1 MSQVRHPAELTPKR
15 DPQKRLALRPYARAV
30 AQVLRVS
37 FRASPGAVIMKVLG
51 SLISAVLPLV
61 TTYFASLT
69 TTALAAAYAGDAAA
83 GRLAVIYVIVT
94 AALGL
99 FWGAF
104 NSVDRY
110 IQQLMSFKV
119 GAIVGDQMYE
129 RFLALEFWRYDD
141 KETVD
146 LYDRAKRFSDSYARV
161 LDRIAAI
168 FTQLVS
174 VILAVGAL
182 LLVSW
187 WIAVIVLVAIV
198 PSVYLQFKLSREQI
212 AHWNTQVDSRRQR
225 RMIETNLLRPQH
237 IAEMRLYGIVGFLMD
252 LRSRLRDADERRRLD
267 YQRRYIPRQLAADA
281 LQYGAEVV
289 SLIWVVGQIIARAAP
304 VGQFLYVQQ
313 IVSRAL
319 STANNL
325 VSSLSSIDE
334 DLANLKD
341 YELFMAMPVHAEH
354 APPLL
359 GAPEKVE
366 LKDIRFTYTGSDIEV
381 IRGVSLTIRQGQHI
395 AIVGE
400 NGAGK
405 STLIRILAGLYRP
418 DSGKVLLDGVD
429 LAAVDVTSWH
439 RHLAVLSQEFLKYE
453 FATAADNIYFG
464 DVQNPRNDDRVRKA
478 AADAEA
484 LEFINKL
491 PNGLDNHVSNWMEDP
506 RGRKGSGLSGGQWQR
521 LAMARNF
528 YRDASFMVMDE
539 PTSAIDA
546 LAEHRIFT
554 RLFADRSSTI
564 IAISHRLATIEKAD
578 IVYMLEDGQI
588 VEQGTHKELVA
599 LRGRYFRMFES
610 QLTVEEPTGTWPPP
624 RLSGPSPRWAA
635 AERC

>member
-1 MSQVRHPAELTPKR
+1 
-15 DPQKRLALRPYARAV
+15 
-30 AQVLRVS
+30 
-37 FRASPGAVIMKVLG
+37 
-51 SLISAVLPLV
+51 
-61 TTYFASLT
+61 
-69 TTALAAAYAGDAAA
+69 
-83 GRLAVIYVIVT
+83 
-94 AALGL
+94 
-99 FWGAF
+99 
-104 NSVDRY
+104 
-110 IQQLMSFKV
+110 
-119 GAIVGDQMYE
+119 
-129 RFLALEFWRYDD
+129 
-141 KETVD
+141 
-146 LYDRAKRFSDSYARV
+146 
-161 LDRIAAI
+161 
-168 FTQLVS
+168 
-174 VILAVGAL
+174 
-182 LLVSW
+182 
-187 WIAVIVLVAIV
+187 
-198 PSVYLQFKLSREQI
+198 
-212 AHWNTQVDSRRQR
+212 
-225 RMIETNLLRPQH
+225 
-237 IAEMRLYGIVGFLMD
+237 LYGIVGYLMD
-252 LRSRLRDADERRRLD
+252 FRSRLRDADERRRLD
-267 YQRRYIPRQLAADA
+267 FQKRYIPKQLAADA

-289 SLIWVVGQIIARAAP
+289 SLIWVVGQIIARAQP

-313 IVSRAL
+313 IVSRAI

-341 YELFMAMPVHAEH
+341 YELFMALPVHSRH

-359 GAPEKVE
+359 QAPKTVE

-381 IRGVSLTIRQGQHI
+381 IRGVSMTIREGQHI

-405 STLIRILAGLYRP
+405 STLIRILAGLYAP
-418 DSGKVLLDGVD
+418 DSGQVILDGVD

-453 FATAADNIYFG
+453 FATAAENIYFG
-464 DVQNPRNDDRVRKA
+464 DVDSPRDDGRIRRSA
-478 AADAEA
+478 EDAEA

-491 PNGLDNHVSNWMEDP
+491 PNGLENHVSNWMEDP

-528 YRDASFMVMDE
+528 YRNASFMVMDE

-578 IVYMLEDGQI
+578 IVYMLEDGRI

-610 QLTVEEPTGTWPPP
+610 QLTVEESEGV
-624 RLSGPSPRWAA
+624 
-635 AERC
+635 

>member
-1 MSQVRHPAELTPKR
+1 MSELRPARAPLRK
-15 DPQKRLALRPYARAV
+15 LALRPYARAV
-30 AQVLRVS
+30 GKVLRVS
-37 FRASPGAVIMKVLG
+37 FEASPAAVIMKVAG
-51 SLISAVLPLV
+51 SLISAALPLV
-61 TTYFASLT
+61 TTYFAALT
-69 TTALAAAYAGDAAA
+69 TTALAAGYAGDHDA
-83 GRLAVIYVIVT
+83 GPRAIVYVIVT
-94 AALGL
+94 AVLGL
-99 FWGAF
+99 FWGGF
-104 NSVDRY
+104 SSVDRY

-119 GAIVGDQMYE
+119 GAIVGDLMYD

-174 VILAVGAL
+174 VLLAIGAL
-182 LLVSW
+182 VLVNW

-267 YQRRYIPRQLAADA
+267 FQKRYIPKQLAADA
-281 LQYGAEVV
+281 LQYAAEIV
-289 SLIWVVGQIIARAAP
+289 SLVWIVGQIIARAQS

-341 YELFMAMPVHAEH
+341 YELFMVLPVHSNNS
-354 APPLL
+354 PPLAA
-359 GAPEKVE
+359 APKKVE
-366 LKDIRFTYTGSDIEV
+366 LRDLRFSYTGSDIEV
-381 IRGVSLTIRQGQHI
+381 IKGISMTIHEGQHI

-405 STLIRILAGLYRP
+405 STLIRILAGLYSP
-418 DSGKVLLDGVD
+418 DSGQVLLDDVD
-429 LAAVDVTSWH
+429 LATIDVRSWH

-464 DVQNPRNDDRVRKA
+464 DVDEPRDDRRVRQA
-478 AADAEA
+478 AGDAEA
-484 LEFINKL
+484 FEFINKL

-528 YRDASFMVMDE
+528 YRRASVMIMDE

-546 LAEHRIFT
+546 LAEHRIFS
-554 RLFADRSSTI
+554 RLFADRRSTV

-578 IVYMLEDGQI
+578 TIYMLEDGRI
-588 VEQGTHKELVA
+588 VEQGTHRELVA
-599 LRGRYFRMFES
+599 LHGRYFRMFES
-610 QLTVEEPTGTWPPP
+610 QLGEPFPAGT
-624 RLSGPSPRWAA
+624 
-635 AERC
+635 

>member
-1 MSQVRHPAELTPKR
+1 MSGL
-15 DPQKRLALRPYARAV
+15 PQPEVTARRKLRLGPYARAV
-30 AQVLRVS
+30 GQVLVVS
-37 FRASPGAVIMKVLG
+37 AKASPGAVAMKVAG

-69 TTALAAAYAGDAAA
+69 TTALAAAYAGDPDA
-83 GRLAVIYVIVT
+83 GRSAITYVVVT
-94 AALGL
+94 AVLGL
-99 FWGAF
+99 LWGSF
-104 NSVDRY
+104 TSVDRY
-110 IQQLMSFKV
+110 IQQVLSFRV
-119 GAIVGDQMYE
+119 GAIVGDRMYE

-174 VILAVGAL
+174 VVLAVGAL

-225 RMIETNLLRPQH
+225 RMIEQNLLRPQH
-237 IAEMRLYGIVGFLMD
+237 IAEMRLYGIVAYLMD

-267 YQRRYIPRQLAADA
+267 FQKRYIPKQLAADA

-289 SLIWVVGQIIARAAP
+289 SLIWVVGQIITRAQP

-341 YELFMAMPVHAEH
+341 YELFMALPVHSEH

-359 GAPEKVE
+359 DSPKTVE

-381 IRGVSLTIRQGQHI
+381 IRGISMTIREGQHI

-418 DSGKVLLDGVD
+418 DSGQVMLDGVD

-453 FATAADNIYFG
+453 FATAAENIYFG
-464 DVQNPRNDDRVRKA
+464 DVDPPRDDDRISRA
-478 AADAEA
+478 AGDAEA
-484 LEFINKL
+484 LDFITRL

-506 RGRKGSGLSGGQWQR
+506 R
-521 LAMARNF
+521 
-528 YRDASFMVMDE
+528 
-539 PTSAIDA
+539 
-546 LAEHRIFT
+546 
-554 RLFADRSSTI
+554 
-564 IAISHRLATIEKAD
+564 
-578 IVYMLEDGQI
+578 
-588 VEQGTHKELVA
+588 
-599 LRGRYFRMFES
+599 
-610 QLTVEEPTGTWPPP
+610 
-624 RLSGPSPRWAA
+624 
-635 AERC
+635 

>member
-1 MSQVRHPAELTPKR
+1 MSQPRHPAELTPKR
-15 DPQKRLALRPYARAV
+15 DPQKRLALRPYAKAV

-37 FRASPGAVIMKVLG
+37 FRASPGAVVMKVLG

-61 TTYFASLT
+61 TTFFASLT
-69 TTALAAAYAGDAAA
+69 TTALAAAYAGDSAA
-83 GRLAVIYVIVT
+83 GRFAIVYVVVT

-104 NSVDRY
+104 NSIDRY

-174 VILAVGAL
+174 VILAIGAL

-341 YELFMAMPVHAEH
+341 YELFMAMPVHSEH

-359 GAPEKVE
+359 EAPREIE

-381 IRGVSLTIRQGQHI
+381 IRGISLTIRRGQHI

-418 DSGKVLLDGVD
+418 DSGQVLLDGVD

-453 FATAADNIYFG
+453 FATAAENIYFG
-464 DVQNPRNDDRVRKA
+464 DVDSARDDERIRRA
-478 AADAEA
+478 ASDAEA

-578 IVYMLEDGQI
+578 VVYMLEDGQV

-610 QLTVEEPTGTWPPP
+610 QLTVDEAEEV
-624 RLSGPSPRWAA
+624 
-635 AERC
+635 

>member
-1 MSQVRHPAELTPKR
+1 MSELRPARAPLRK
-15 DPQKRLALRPYARAV
+15 LALRPYARAV
-30 AQVLRVS
+30 GKVLKVS
-37 FRASPGAVIMKVLG
+37 FQASPAAVIMKVAG

-61 TTYFASLT
+61 TTYFAALT
-69 TTALAAAYAGDAAA
+69 TTALAAGYAGDHDA
-83 GRLAVIYVIVT
+83 GPRAILYVIIT

-99 FWGAF
+99 FWGGF
-104 NSVDRY
+104 SSVDRY

-119 GAIVGDQMYE
+119 GAIVGDLMYD

-174 VILAVGAL
+174 VLLAIGAL
-182 LLVSW
+182 VLVNW

-267 YQRRYIPRQLAADA
+267 FQKRYIPMQLAADA
-281 LQYGAEVV
+281 LQYAAEIV
-289 SLIWVVGQIIARAAP
+289 SLVWVVGQVIARAQP

-341 YELFMAMPVHAEH
+341 YELFMVLPVRLDNSQPLAA
-354 APPLL
+354 APR
-359 GAPEKVE
+359 KVE
-366 LKDIRFTYTGSDIEV
+366 LRDIRFSYTGSDIEV
-381 IRGVSLTIRQGQHI
+381 IKGVSLTIREGQHI

-405 STLIRILAGLYRP
+405 STLIRILAGLYSP
-418 DSGKVLLDGVD
+418 DSGQVLLDDVD
-429 LAAVDVTSWH
+429 LATLDVRSWH

-464 DVQNPRNDDRVRKA
+464 DVDEPRDDHRVHQA
-478 AADAEA
+478 AGDAEA

-528 YRDASFMVMDE
+528 YRRASVMIMDE

-554 RLFADRSSTI
+554 KLFADRSSTV

-578 IVYMLEDGQI
+578 TVYMLEDGQI
-588 VEQGTHKELVA
+588 VEQGTHKELVS

-610 QLTVEEPTGTWPPP
+610 QLGESFPAGT
-624 RLSGPSPRWAA
+624 
-635 AERC
+635 

>member
-1 MSQVRHPAELTPKR
+1 M
-15 DPQKRLALRPYARAV
+15 
-30 AQVLRVS
+30 
-37 FRASPGAVIMKVLG
+37 
-51 SLISAVLPLV
+51 
-61 TTYFASLT
+61 
-69 TTALAAAYAGDAAA
+69 
-83 GRLAVIYVIVT
+83 
-94 AALGL
+94 
-99 FWGAF
+99 
-104 NSVDRY
+104 DRY

-119 GAIVGDQMYE
+119 GAIVGDLMYE

-174 VILAVGAL
+174 VILAIGAL

-237 IAEMRLYGIVGFLMD
+237 IAEMRLYGIVGYLMG

-267 YQRRYIPRQLAADA
+267 FQKRYIPKQLAADA

-289 SLIWVVGQIIARAAP
+289 SLIWVVGQIIARAQP

-319 STANNL
+319 STANSL

-341 YELFMAMPVHAEH
+341 YELFMALPVHSGH

-359 GAPEKVE
+359 QAPTTVE
-366 LKDIRFTYTGSDIEV
+366 LRDIRFTYTGSELEV
-381 IRGVSLTIRQGQHI
+381 IKGISLTIREGQHI

-418 DSGKVLLDGVD
+418 DSGQVLLDGVD
-429 LAAVDVTSWH
+429 LAAVDVKSWH

-453 FATAADNIYFG
+453 FATAAENILFG
-464 DVQNPRNDDRVRKA
+464 DVESAPRRRTDPPRRGRRRGPGIHQQAAQRPGQPRQQLDGGPARAEGQRALRRAVA
-478 AADAEA
+478 AARDGTE
-484 LEFINKL
+484 LL
-491 PNGLDNHVSNWMEDP
+491 PERLLHGH
-506 RGRKGSGLSGGQWQR
+506 GRADLGHRRPGGTPD
-521 LAMARNF
+521 LH
-528 YRDASFMVMDE
+528 
-539 PTSAIDA
+539 P
-546 LAEHRIFT
+546 
-554 RLFADRSSTI
+554 
-564 IAISHRLATIEKAD
+564 
-578 IVYMLEDGQI
+578 
-588 VEQGTHKELVA
+588 A
-599 LRGRYFRMFES
+599 LRRPQQHHHRH
-610 QLTVEEPTGTWPPP
+610 QPPP
-624 RLSGPSPRWAA
+624 RHHREGGHRLHARGRPDRGTGHPQGTGGPAGPLLPDVRIPAHRGRDRRYLRGTNNGHVLPGGRTCPFLVRG
-635 AERC
+635 RCYEVVTEVSSTKK

>member
-1 MSQVRHPAELTPKR
+1 MPESRHPAELNPKR
-15 DPQKRLALRPYARAV
+15 DAQRRLTLRPYAKAV

-37 FRASPGAVIMKVLG
+37 FRASPAAVVMKVLG

-61 TTYFASLT
+61 TTYFAALT
-69 TTALAAAYAGDAAA
+69 TTALAAAYAGDSAA
-83 GRLAVIYVIVT
+83 GQQAIVYVIIT

-99 FWGAF
+99 LWGAF

-168 FTQLVS
+168 FTQLIS
-174 VILAVGAL
+174 VLLAIGAL

-237 IAEMRLYGIVGFLMD
+237 IAEMRLYGIVRHLMD

-267 YQRRYIPRQLAADA
+267 FQRRYIPKQLAADA

-289 SLIWVVGQIIARAAP
+289 SLIWVVGQIIARAQP

-325 VSSLSSIDE
+325 VTSLSSIDE

-341 YELFMAMPVHAEH
+341 YELFMDLPAHTDRSPQLLA
-354 APPLL
+354 APRV
-359 GAPEKVE
+359 VE
-366 LKDIRFTYTGSDIEV
+366 LRDLRFTYTGSETEV
-381 IRGVSLTIRQGQHI
+381 IRGISMTIREGQHV

-405 STLIRILAGLYRP
+405 STLIRILAGLYAP
-418 DSGKVLLDGVD
+418 DSGQVLLDGVD
-429 LAAVDVTSWH
+429 LASVDVTSWH

-453 FATAADNIYFG
+453 FATAADNIRFG
-464 DVQNPRNDDRVRKA
+464 DVESPRDDQRIRRA

-491 PNGLDNHVSNWMEDP
+491 PNGLENHVSNWMEDP

-554 RLFADRSSTI
+554 RLFADHSSTI

-578 IVYMLEDGQI
+578 IVYMLEDGLI
-588 VEQGTHKELVA
+588 AEQGTHKELVA

-610 QLTVEEPTGTWPPP
+610 QLSPEEPQPGRT
-624 RLSGPSPRWAA
+624 
-635 AERC
+635 

>member
-1 MSQVRHPAELTPKR
+1 MPESRHPAELNPKR
-15 DPQKRLALRPYARAV
+15 DAQRRLTLRPYAKAV

-37 FRASPGAVIMKVLG
+37 FRASPAAVVMKVLG

-61 TTYFASLT
+61 TTYFAALT
-69 TTALAAAYAGDAAA
+69 TTALAAAYAGDSAA
-83 GRLAVIYVIVT
+83 GQQAIVYVIIT

-99 FWGAF
+99 LWGAF

-168 FTQLVS
+168 FTQLIS
-174 VILAVGAL
+174 VLLAIGAL

-237 IAEMRLYGIVGFLMD
+237 IAEMRLYGIVRHLMD

-267 YQRRYIPRQLAADA
+267 FQRRYIPKQLAADA

-289 SLIWVVGQIIARAAP
+289 SLIWVVGQIIARAQP

-325 VSSLSSIDE
+325 VTSLSSIDE

-341 YELFMAMPVHAEH
+341 YELFMDLPAHTDRSPQLLA
-354 APPLL
+354 APRV
-359 GAPEKVE
+359 VE
-366 LKDIRFTYTGSDIEV
+366 LRDLRFTYTGSETEV
-381 IRGVSLTIRQGQHI
+381 IRGISMTIREGQHV

-405 STLIRILAGLYRP
+405 STLIRILAGLYAP
-418 DSGKVLLDGVD
+418 DSGQVLLDGVD
-429 LAAVDVTSWH
+429 LASVDVTSWH

-453 FATAADNIYFG
+453 FATAADNIRFG
-464 DVQNPRNDDRVRKA
+464 DVESPRDDQRIRRA

-491 PNGLDNHVSNWMEDP
+491 PNGLENHVSNWMEDP

-588 VEQGTHKELVA
+588 AEQGTHKELVA

-610 QLTVEEPTGTWPPP
+610 QLSPEEPQPGRT
-624 RLSGPSPRWAA
+624 
-635 AERC
+635 

>member
-1 MSQVRHPAELTPKR
+1 MSQPRHPAELAPKR
-15 DPQKRLALRPYARAV
+15 DPQKRLALRPYAKAV

-37 FRASPGAVIMKVLG
+37 FRASPGAVVMKVLG

-83 GRLAVIYVIVT
+83 GRLAIVYVVVT

-104 NSVDRY
+104 NSIDRY

-168 FTQLVS
+168 FTQLIS
-174 VILAVGAL
+174 VILAIGAL

-237 IAEMRLYGIVGFLMD
+237 IAEMRLYGIVSFLMD

-341 YELFMAMPVHAEH
+341 YELFMAMPVHSEH

-359 GAPEKVE
+359 EAPREIE

-381 IRGVSLTIRQGQHI
+381 IRGISLTIRRGQHI

-418 DSGKVLLDGVD
+418 DSGQVLLDGVD

-453 FATAADNIYFG
+453 FATAAENIYFG
-464 DVQNPRNDDRVRKA
+464 DVDSARDDERIRRA
-478 AADAEA
+478 ASDAEA
-484 LEFINKL
+484 LEFINRL

-578 IVYMLEDGQI
+578 VVYMLEDGEV
-588 VEQGTHKELVA
+588 VEEGTHKELVA

-610 QLTVEEPTGTWPPP
+610 QLTVDEPEEV
-624 RLSGPSPRWAA
+624 
-635 AERC
+635 

>member
-1 MSQVRHPAELTPKR
+1 MSERPAQPRHPESVRLNPGKTPPRK
-15 DPQKRLALRPYARAV
+15 LALRPYARAV
-30 AQVLRVS
+30 GQVLKVS
-37 FRASPGAVIMKVLG
+37 FKASPVAVIMKVLG
-51 SLISAVLPLV
+51 SLISATLPLV
-61 TTYFASLT
+61 TTYFAALT
-69 TTALAAAYAGDAAA
+69 TTALAAGYAGDPDA
-83 GRLAVIYVIVT
+83 GPQAILYVIIT

-104 NSVDRY
+104 SSVDRY

-119 GAIVGDQMYE
+119 GAIVGDMMYQ

-174 VILAVGAL
+174 VILAIGAL
-182 LLVSW
+182 VLVSW
-187 WIAVIVLVAIV
+187 WIAVIVLIAIV

-225 RMIETNLLRPQH
+225 RMIEQNLLRPQH
-237 IAEMRLYGIVGFLMD
+237 IAEMRLYGIVGYLMD

-267 YQRRYIPRQLAADA
+267 FQKRYIPKQLAADS

-289 SLIWVVGQIIARAAP
+289 SLIWVVGQIIARAQP

-341 YELFMAMPVHAEH
+341 YELFMALPVPSGSEQ
-354 APPLL
+354 PL
-359 GAPEKVE
+359 ASSPAVVE
-366 LKDIRFTYTGSDIEV
+366 LRDIRFSYTGSDIEV
-381 IRGVSLTIRQGQHI
+381 IKGISMTIRAGQHI

-418 DSGKVLLDGVD
+418 DSGQVLLDGVD
-429 LAAVDVTSWH
+429 LAGIDVTSWH

-453 FATAADNIYFG
+453 FATAAENIYLG
-464 DVQNPRNDDRVRKA
+464 DVDQPRDDDRIRRA
-478 AADAEA
+478 ASDAEA
-484 LEFINKL
+484 MEFISKL
-491 PNGLDNHVSNWMEDP
+491 PNGLENHVSNWMEDP

-578 IVYMLEDGQI
+578 IVYMLEDGRI
-588 VEQGTHKELVA
+588 AEQGTHKELVA

-610 QLTVEEPTGTWPPP
+610 QLSVDESSQNTP
-624 RLSGPSPRWAA
+624 
-635 AERC
+635 

>member
-1 MSQVRHPAELTPKR
+1 MSQPRHPAELTPKR

-69 TTALAAAYAGDAAA
+69 TTALAAAYAGDGAA

-610 QLTVEEPTGTWPPP
+610 QLTVEEPTGT
-624 RLSGPSPRWAA
+624 
-635 AERC
+635 

>member
-1 MSQVRHPAELTPKR
+1 MAPSRHPGEVSPAKDSGR
-15 DPQKRLALRPYARAV
+15 RLALGPYAKAV

-51 SLISAVLPLV
+51 SVISAVLPLV
-61 TTYFASLT
+61 TTYFAALT
-69 TTALAAAYAGDAAA
+69 TTALAAAYAGDSAA
-83 GRLAVIYVIVT
+83 GQQAIVYVVIT

-99 FWGAF
+99 LWGGF
-104 NSVDRY
+104 NSIDRY
-110 IQQLMSFKV
+110 IQQLMSFRV

-168 FTQLVS
+168 FTQLIS
-174 VILAVGAL
+174 VVLAIGAL

-187 WIAVIVLVAIV
+187 WIAAIVLVAIV
-198 PSVYLQFKLSREQI
+198 PSVYLQFRLSREQM

-237 IAEMRLYGIVGFLMD
+237 IAEMRLYGIVGYLMD
-252 LRSRLRDADERRRLD
+252 FRSRLRDADERRRLD
-267 YQRRYIPRQLAADA
+267 FQRRYIPKQLAADA

-289 SLIWVVGQIIARAAP
+289 SLIWVVGQIITRALP
-304 VGQFLYVQQ
+304 VGQFLFVQQ

-319 STANNL
+319 STANSL

-341 YELFMAMPVHAEH
+341 YELFMALPAHSEH
-354 APPLL
+354 APALL
-359 GAPEKVE
+359 GSPSVVE
-366 LKDIRFTYTGSDIEV
+366 LRNIRFSYTGSDTEV
-381 IRGVSLTIRQGQHI
+381 IRGINLTIREGQHI

-405 STLIRILAGLYRP
+405 STLIRILAGLYSP
-418 DSGKVLLDGVD
+418 DSGQVMLDDVD

-439 RHLAVLSQEFLKYE
+439 RHMAVLSQEFLKYE
-453 FATAADNIYFG
+453 FATAAENIYFG
-464 DVQNPRNDDRVRKA
+464 DVDAPRNDDRIRRA

-484 LEFINKL
+484 LDFITKL
-491 PNGLDNHVSNWMEDP
+491 PNGLENHVSNWMEDP

-578 IVYMLEDGQI
+578 VVYMLEDGQI
-588 VEQGTHKELVA
+588 VEQGSHRELVA

-610 QLTVEEPTGTWPPP
+610 QLGIDEP
-624 RLSGPSPRWAA
+624 R
-635 AERC
+635 

>member
-1 MSQVRHPAELTPKR
+1 MSQPRHPAELTPKR

-69 TTALAAAYAGDAAA
+69 TTALAAAYAGDGAA

-168 FTQLVS
+168 FTQFVS

-554 RLFADRSSTI
+554 RLFADRSSTL

-610 QLTVEEPTGTWPPP
+610 QLTVEEPTGT
-624 RLSGPSPRWAA
+624 
-635 AERC
+635 

>member
-1 MSQVRHPAELTPKR
+1 MSQPRHPAELAPKR
-15 DPQKRLALRPYARAV
+15 DPQKRLALRPYAKAV

-37 FRASPGAVIMKVLG
+37 FRASPGAVVMKVLG

-69 TTALAAAYAGDAAA
+69 TTALAAAYAGDGAA
-83 GRLAVIYVIVT
+83 GRLAIVYVVVT

-104 NSVDRY
+104 NSIDRY

-168 FTQLVS
+168 FTQLIS
-174 VILAVGAL
+174 VILAIGAL

-225 RMIETNLLRPQH
+225 RMIETNLPRPQH
-237 IAEMRLYGIVGFLMD
+237 IAEMRLYGIVSFLMD

-341 YELFMAMPVHAEH
+341 YELFMAMPVHSEH

-359 GAPEKVE
+359 EAPREIE

-381 IRGVSLTIRQGQHI
+381 IRGISLTIRRGQHI

-418 DSGKVLLDGVD
+418 DSGQVLLDGVD

-453 FATAADNIYFG
+453 FATAAENIYFG
-464 DVQNPRNDDRVRKA
+464 DVDSARDDERIRRA
-478 AADAEA
+478 ASDAEA
-484 LEFINKL
+484 LEFINRL

-578 IVYMLEDGQI
+578 VVYMLEDGEV

-610 QLTVEEPTGTWPPP
+610 QLTVDEPEEV
-624 RLSGPSPRWAA
+624 
-635 AERC
+635 

>member
-1 MSQVRHPAELTPKR
+1 MSQPRHPAELTPKR
-15 DPQKRLALRPYARAV
+15 DAQRKLALRPYARAV
-30 AQVLRVS
+30 GQVLKVS
-37 FRASPGAVIMKVLG
+37 FKASPGAVVMKVAG
-51 SLISAVLPLV
+51 SLISALLPLV
-61 TTYFASLT
+61 TTYFAALT
-69 TTALAAAYAGDAAA
+69 TTALAAGYAGDPQA
-83 GRLAVIYVIVT
+83 GPQAILYVIIT

-104 NSVDRY
+104 SSVDRY

-119 GAIVGDQMYE
+119 GAIVGDLMYE
-129 RFLALEFWRYDD
+129 KFLALEFWRYDD

-174 VILAVGAL
+174 VVLAVGAL
-182 LLVSW
+182 MLVSW
-187 WIAVIVLVAIV
+187 WIAVIVLIAVV

-237 IAEMRLYGIVGFLMD
+237 IAEMRLYGIVGFLMG

-267 YQRRYIPRQLAADA
+267 FQKRYIPKQLAADA

-289 SLIWVVGQIIARAAP
+289 SLIWVVGQIIARAQP

-341 YELFMAMPVHAEH
+341 YELFMALPVHSPKN
-354 APPLL
+354 PPLVK
-359 GAPEKVE
+359 PPHTIE
-366 LKDIRFTYTGSDIEV
+366 LRNIRFSYTGSDIEV
-381 IRGVSLTIRQGQHI
+381 IKGVSLTIRAGQHI

-418 DSGKVLLDGVD
+418 DSGQVLLDGVD
-429 LAAVDVTSWH
+429 LAGLDVTSWH

-464 DVQNPRNDDRVRKA
+464 DASTPRDDHRVQRA
-478 AADAEA
+478 AGDAEA
-484 LEFINKL
+484 LDFINKL

-506 RGRKGSGLSGGQWQR
+506 RGRKGSGLSGGEWQR

-528 YRDASFMVMDE
+528 YRNAQFMVMDE

-554 RLFADRSSTI
+554 RLFADRSRTI

-578 IVYMLEDGQI
+578 VVYMLEEGRI

-599 LRGRYFRMFES
+599 LRGRYYRMFES
-610 QLTVEEPTGTWPPP
+610 QLTVDEEV
-624 RLSGPSPRWAA
+624 
-635 AERC
+635 

>member
-1 MSQVRHPAELTPKR
+1 MSEKPAQPRHPESVRLNNTPPRK
-15 DPQKRLALRPYARAV
+15 LALRPYARAV
-30 AQVLRVS
+30 GQVLKVS
-37 FRASPGAVIMKVLG
+37 FKASPVAVVMKVLG
-51 SLISAVLPLV
+51 SLISATLPLV
-61 TTYFASLT
+61 TTYFAALT
-69 TTALAAAYAGDAAA
+69 TTALAAGYAGDPNA
-83 GRLAVIYVIVT
+83 GPQAILYVIIT

-104 NSVDRY
+104 SSVDRY

-119 GAIVGDQMYE
+119 GAIVGDMMYQ

-174 VILAVGAL
+174 VILAIGAL
-182 LLVSW
+182 VLVSW

-225 RMIETNLLRPQH
+225 RMIEQNLLRPQH
-237 IAEMRLYGIVGFLMD
+237 IAEMRLYGIVGYLMD
-252 LRSRLRDADERRRLD
+252 LRSRLRDADEKRRLD
-267 YQRRYIPRQLAADA
+267 FQKRYIPKQLAADS

-289 SLIWVVGQIIARAAP
+289 SLIWVVGQIIARAQP

-341 YELFMAMPVHAEH
+341 YELFMALPVPSGNEK
-354 APPLL
+354 PLTIS
-359 GAPEKVE
+359 PSTVE
-366 LKDIRFTYTGSDIEV
+366 LRDIRFSYTGSDIEV
-381 IRGVSLTIRQGQHI
+381 IKGISMTITAGQHI

-418 DSGKVLLDGVD
+418 DSGHVLLDGVD
-429 LAAVDVTSWH
+429 LAGIDVTSWH

-453 FATAADNIYFG
+453 FATAAENIYLG
-464 DVQNPRNDDRVRKA
+464 DVDQPRDDDRIRRA
-478 AADAEA
+478 ASDAEA
-484 LEFINKL
+484 MEFINKL
-491 PNGLDNHVSNWMEDP
+491 PNGLENHVSNWMEDP

-578 IVYMLEDGQI
+578 IVYMLEDGRI
-588 VEQGTHKELVA
+588 AEQGTHKELVA

-610 QLTVEEPTGTWPPP
+610 QLSVDETRQNTP
-624 RLSGPSPRWAA
+624 
-635 AERC
+635 

>member
-1 MSQVRHPAELTPKR
+1 MSGL
-15 DPQKRLALRPYARAV
+15 PQPEVAARRKLRLGPYARAV
-30 AQVLRVS
+30 GQVLVVS
-37 FRASPGAVIMKVLG
+37 AKASPGAVAMKVAG

-61 TTYFASLT
+61 TTYFAALT
-69 TTALAAAYAGDAAA
+69 TTALAAAYAGDPGA
-83 GRLAVIYVIVT
+83 GRSAVVYVVVT
-94 AALGL
+94 AVLGL
-99 FWGAF
+99 LWGAF
-104 NSVDRY
+104 TSIDRY
-110 IQQLMSFKV
+110 IQQVLSFRV
-119 GAIVGDQMYE
+119 GAIVGDRMYE

-146 LYDRAKRFSDSYARV
+146 LYDRARRFSDSYARV

-174 VILAVGAL
+174 VVLAIGAL

-187 WIAVIVLVAIV
+187 WIALIVLIAII
-198 PSVYLQFKLSREQI
+198 PSVYLQFRLSREQM

-225 RMIETNLLRPQH
+225 RMIETNLMKPQH
-237 IAEMRLYGIVGFLMD
+237 IAEMRLYGIVRYLMD
-252 LRSRLRDADERRRLD
+252 LRSTLRDADEKRRLD
-267 YQRRYIPRQLAADA
+267 FQKRYIPKQLLADA
-281 LQYGAEVV
+281 LQYGAELLALVW
-289 SLIWVVGQIIARAAP
+289 IVGQIIARAQP

-341 YELFMAMPVHAEH
+341 YEQFMDF
-354 APPLL
+354 PLST
-359 GAPEKVE
+359 GAPGRLEGAPSAVE
-366 LKDIRFTYTGSDIEV
+366 LRDIHFTYAGGEV
-381 IRGVSLTIRQGQHI
+381 EVLKGISMSFDRGTHV

-405 STLIRILAGLYRP
+405 STLIRVLAGLYRP
-418 DSGKVLLDGVD
+418 SRGEVLLDGRD
-429 LAAVDVTSWH
+429 LRGIGIDDWH
-439 RHLAVLSQEFLKYE
+439 QHLAVMSQDFLRYE
-453 FATAADNIYFG
+453 FATAANNIYFG
-464 DVQNPRNDDRVRKA
+464 DVHHPRDDERVLRA
-478 AADAEA
+478 ARDAEA
-484 LEFINKL
+484 AEFIEKM
-491 PNGLDNHVSNWMEDP
+491 PSGFDSYVSNWMEDP

-528 YRDASFMVMDE
+528 YRDAPFIVMDE

-554 RLFADRSSTI
+554 RLFADRSRTI

-578 IVYMLEDGQI
+578 VVYMLEDGRV
-588 VEQGTHKELVA
+588 VESGTHRELVA
-599 LRGRYFRMFES
+599 LRGRYYRMFES
-610 QLTVEEPTGTWPPP
+610 QLPED
-624 RLSGPSPRWAA
+624 
-635 AERC
+635 

>member
-1 MSQVRHPAELTPKR
+1 MPESRHPAELNPKR
-15 DPQKRLALRPYARAV
+15 DAQRRLTLRPYAKAV

-37 FRASPGAVIMKVLG
+37 FRASPAAVVMKVLG

-61 TTYFASLT
+61 TTYFAALT
-69 TTALAAAYAGDAAA
+69 TTALAAAYAGDSAA
-83 GRLAVIYVIVT
+83 GQQAIVYVIIT

-99 FWGAF
+99 LWGAF

-168 FTQLVS
+168 FTQLIS
-174 VILAVGAL
+174 VLLAIGAL

-237 IAEMRLYGIVGFLMD
+237 IAEMRLYGIVRHLMD

-267 YQRRYIPRQLAADA
+267 FQRRYIPKQLAADA

-289 SLIWVVGQIIARAAP
+289 SLIWVVGQIIVRAQP

-325 VSSLSSIDE
+325 VTSLSSIDE

-341 YELFMAMPVHAEH
+341 YELFMDLPAHTDRSPQLLA
-354 APPLL
+354 APRV
-359 GAPEKVE
+359 VE
-366 LKDIRFTYTGSDIEV
+366 LRDLRFTYTGSETEV
-381 IRGVSLTIRQGQHI
+381 IRGISMTIREGQHV

-405 STLIRILAGLYRP
+405 STLIRILAGLYAP
-418 DSGKVLLDGVD
+418 DSGQVLLDGVD
-429 LAAVDVTSWH
+429 LASVDVTSWH

-453 FATAADNIYFG
+453 FATAADNIRFG
-464 DVQNPRNDDRVRKA
+464 DVESPRDDQRIRRA

-491 PNGLDNHVSNWMEDP
+491 PNGLENHVSNWMEDP

-588 VEQGTHKELVA
+588 AEQGTHKELVA

-610 QLTVEEPTGTWPPP
+610 QLSPEEPQPGGT
-624 RLSGPSPRWAA
+624 
-635 AERC
+635 

>member
-1 MSQVRHPAELTPKR
+1 MSDKPAQPRHPESVRLNSVPPGKTPPRK
-15 DPQKRLALRPYARAV
+15 LALRPYARAV
-30 AQVLRVS
+30 GQVLKVS
-37 FRASPGAVIMKVLG
+37 FKASPGAVIMKVAG
-51 SLISAVLPLV
+51 SLISATLPLV
-61 TTYFASLT
+61 TTYFAALT
-69 TTALAAAYAGDAAA
+69 TTALAAGYAGDPDA
-83 GRLAVIYVIVT
+83 GPRAILYVIIT

-119 GAIVGDQMYE
+119 GAIVGDMMYQ

-168 FTQLVS
+168 FTQFVS
-174 VILAVGAL
+174 VVLAIGAL

-225 RMIETNLLRPQH
+225 RMIEQNLLRPQH
-237 IAEMRLYGIVGFLMD
+237 IAEMRLYGIVGYLMD
-252 LRSRLRDADERRRLD
+252 LRSRLRDVDERRRLD
-267 YQRRYIPRQLAADA
+267 FQKRYIPKQLAADS

-289 SLIWVVGQIIARAAP
+289 SLVWVVGQIIARAQP

-341 YELFMAMPVHAEH
+341 YELFMALPVPSGKEE
-354 APPLL
+354 PL
-359 GAPEKVE
+359 PTSPTTVE
-366 LKDIRFTYTGSDIEV
+366 LRDIRFSYTGSEIEV
-381 IRGVSLTIRQGQHI
+381 IKGISMTIKAGQHI

-418 DSGKVLLDGVD
+418 DSGQVLLDGVD
-429 LAAVDVTSWH
+429 LAGIDVTSWH

-453 FATAADNIYFG
+453 FATAAENIYLG
-464 DVQNPRNDDRVRKA
+464 DVDQPRDDARIRRA

-484 LEFINKL
+484 MEFINKL
-491 PNGLDNHVSNWMEDP
+491 PNGLENHVSNWMEDP

-578 IVYMLEDGQI
+578 IVYMLEDGRI
-588 VEQGTHKELVA
+588 AEQGTHKELVA

-610 QLTVEEPTGTWPPP
+610 QLSVDETSRNTP
-624 RLSGPSPRWAA
+624 
-635 AERC
+635 

>member
-1 MSQVRHPAELTPKR
+1 MSQPRHPAELTPKR
-15 DPQKRLALRPYARAV
+15 DPQKRLALRPYAKAV

-37 FRASPGAVIMKVLG
+37 FRASPGAVVMKVLG

-61 TTYFASLT
+61 TTFFASLT
-69 TTALAAAYAGDAAA
+69 TTALAAAYAGDGGA
-83 GRLAVIYVIVT
+83 GRLAILYVIIT

-174 VILAVGAL
+174 VVLAVGAL

-341 YELFMAMPVHAEH
+341 YELFMAMPVHSEH

-359 GAPEKVE
+359 EAPREVE

-381 IRGVSLTIRQGQHI
+381 IRGISLTIRKGQHI

-418 DSGKVLLDGVD
+418 DSGQVLLDGVD

-453 FATAADNIYFG
+453 FATAAENIYFG
-464 DVQNPRNDDRVRKA
+464 DVENARDDGRIRKA
-478 AADAEA
+478 AGDAEA
-484 LEFINKL
+484 MDFISKL

-554 RLFADRSSTI
+554 RLFADRNSTI

-578 IVYMLEDGQI
+578 VVYMLEDGRV
-588 VEQGTHKELVA
+588 VEQGTHRELVA

-610 QLTVEEPTGTWPPP
+610 QLTVEEPTGT
-624 RLSGPSPRWAA
+624 
-635 AERC
+635 

>member
-1 MSQVRHPAELTPKR
+1 MSQPRHPAELTPKR

-237 IAEMRLYGIVGFLMD
+237 IAEMRLYGIVGFLMG

-341 YELFMAMPVHAEH
+341 YELFMAMPVHADH

-395 AIVGE
+395 AVVGE

-610 QLTVEEPTGTWPPP
+610 QLTVEEPTGT
-624 RLSGPSPRWAA
+624 
-635 AERC
+635 

>member
-1 MSQVRHPAELTPKR
+1 MPTPSHPAELNPKR
-15 DPQKRLALRPYARAV
+15 EPSRRLALRPYARAL

-37 FRASPGAVIMKVLG
+37 FRASPGAVVMKVIG

-61 TTYFASLT
+61 TTYFAALT
-69 TTALAAAYAGDAAA
+69 TTALAAAYAGDAGA
-83 GRLAVIYVIVT
+83 GQQAIVYVIVT

-99 FWGAF
+99 FWGSF
-104 NSVDRY
+104 TSVDRY
-110 IQQLMSFKV
+110 IQQLMSFRV

-174 VILAVGAL
+174 VVLAVGAL

-198 PSVYLQFKLSREQI
+198 PSVYLQFRLSREQI

-225 RMIETNLLRPQH
+225 RMIEQNLLRPQH
-237 IAEMRLYGIVGFLMD
+237 IAEMRLYGIVRYLMD
-252 LRSRLRDADERRRLD
+252 LRSQLRDQDEKRRLD
-267 YQRRYIPRQLAADA
+267 FQKRYIPKQLAADA
-281 LQYGAEVV
+281 LQYGAEIV
-289 SLIWVVGQIIARAAP
+289 SLIWVVGQIIARAQP

-341 YELFMAMPVHAEH
+341 YEQFMALPVHLGQE
-354 APPLL
+354 PPLL
-359 GAPEKVE
+359 GPPEVVE
-366 LKDIRFTYTGSDIEV
+366 LRDIRFTYTGSDTEV
-381 IRGVSLTIRQGQHI
+381 IKGINLTIISGQHI

-405 STLIRILAGLYRP
+405 STLIRILAGLSRP
-418 DSGKVLLDGVD
+418 GSGQVMLDGVD

-453 FATAADNIYFG
+453 FATAADNIRFG
-464 DVQNPRNDDRVRKA
+464 DVDGPRDDDRIRKA
-478 AADAEA
+478 ASDAEA
-484 LEFINKL
+484 LDFIMSL
-491 PNGLDNHVSNWMEDP
+491 PNGLDSHVSNWMEDP

-528 YRDASFMVMDE
+528 YRRASFMIMDE

-578 IVYMLEDGQI
+578 VVYMLEDGRI

-610 QLTVEEPTGTWPPP
+610 QLSVDDAGI
-624 RLSGPSPRWAA
+624 A
-635 AERC
+635 

>member
-1 MSQVRHPAELTPKR
+1 MPPSGHPAELTPKR
-15 DPQKRLALRPYARAV
+15 DPQRRLALRPYARAV
-30 AQVLRVS
+30 AKVLRVS
-37 FRASPGAVIMKVLG
+37 FRASPGAVVMKVLG

-61 TTYFASLT
+61 TTYFAALT
-69 TTALAAAYAGDAAA
+69 TTALAAAYAGDAGA
-83 GRLAVIYVIVT
+83 GQLAIVYVVIT

-104 NSVDRY
+104 TSVDRY

-182 LLVSW
+182 LVVSW

-212 AHWNTQVDSRRQR
+212 AHWNTQADSRRQR
-225 RMIETNLLRPQH
+225 RMIEQNLLRPQH
-237 IAEMRLYGIVGFLMD
+237 IAEMRLYGIVGFLMG

-267 YQRRYIPRQLAADA
+267 YQRRYIPKQLAADA

-289 SLIWVVGQIIARAAP
+289 SLIWVVGQIITRAQP

-341 YELFMAMPVHAEH
+341 YEAFMAMPVHSEH
-354 APPLL
+354 APPL
-359 GAPEKVE
+359 PDVPRKVE
-366 LKDIRFTYTGSDIEV
+366 LKDIRFTYTGSDMEV
-381 IRGVSLTIRQGQHI
+381 IRGISMSIREGQHI

-418 DSGKVLLDGVD
+418 DSGQVLLDGVD

-453 FATAADNIYFG
+453 FATAAENIYFG
-464 DVQNPRNDDRVRKA
+464 DVENPRDDVRIRRA

-484 LEFINKL
+484 LDFISKL
-491 PNGLDNHVSNWMEDP
+491 PNGLENHVSNWMEDP

-578 IVYMLEDGQI
+578 VVYMLEDGRI
-588 VEQGTHKELVA
+588 VEQGTHRELVA

-610 QLTVEEPTGTWPPP
+610 QLGVE
-624 RLSGPSPRWAA
+624 
-635 AERC
+635 AEGV

>member
-1 MSQVRHPAELTPKR
+1 MTPKR
-15 DPQKRLALRPYARAV
+15 DPQKRLALRPYAKAV

-69 TTALAAAYAGDAAA
+69 TSALAAAYAGDGGA
-83 GRLAVIYVIVT
+83 GRSAIVYVIVT

-212 AHWNTQVDSRRQR
+212 AHWNRQVDSRRQR

-252 LRSRLRDADERRRLD
+252 LRARLRDADERRRLD
-267 YQRRYIPRQLAADA
+267 YQRRYIPKQLAADA

-289 SLIWVVGQIIARAAP
+289 SLIWVVGQIIVRAQP

-341 YELFMAMPVHAEH
+341 YELFMAMPVHSEH

-359 GAPEKVE
+359 EAPREIE

-381 IRGVSLTIRQGQHI
+381 IRGISLTIRKGQHI

-418 DSGKVLLDGVD
+418 DSGQVLLDGVD

-453 FATAADNIYFG
+453 FATAAENIYFG
-464 DVQNPRNDDRVRKA
+464 DVEAPRDDGRIRRA

-484 LEFINKL
+484 LDFINKL

-610 QLTVEEPTGTWPPP
+610 QLSVEEPEGV
-624 RLSGPSPRWAA
+624 
-635 AERC
+635 

>member
-1 MSQVRHPAELTPKR
+1 MSEKPAQPRHPESIRLNSGQPGKTPPRK
-15 DPQKRLALRPYARAV
+15 LALRPYARAV
-30 AQVLRVS
+30 GQVLKVS
-37 FRASPGAVIMKVLG
+37 FKASPVAVIMKVVG
-51 SLISAVLPLV
+51 SLISATLPLV
-61 TTYFASLT
+61 TTYFAALT
-69 TTALAAAYAGDAAA
+69 TTALAAGYAGDPNA
-83 GRLAVIYVIVT
+83 GPQAILYVIIT

-104 NSVDRY
+104 SSVDRY

-119 GAIVGDQMYE
+119 GAIVGDMMYQ

-174 VILAVGAL
+174 VILAIGAL
-182 LLVSW
+182 VLVSW
-187 WIAVIVLVAIV
+187 WIAAIVLVAIV

-225 RMIETNLLRPQH
+225 RMIEQNLLRPQH
-237 IAEMRLYGIVGFLMD
+237 IAEMRLYGIVGYLMD
-252 LRSRLRDADERRRLD
+252 LRSRLRDADEKRRLD
-267 YQRRYIPRQLAADA
+267 FQKRYIPKQLAADA

-289 SLIWVVGQIIARAAP
+289 SLIWVVGQIIARAQP

-319 STANNL
+319 STANSL

-341 YELFMAMPVHAEH
+341 YELFMALPVPSGNEK
-354 APPLL
+354 PLTIS
-359 GAPEKVE
+359 PTTVE
-366 LKDIRFTYTGSDIEV
+366 LRDIRFSYTGSDIEV
-381 IRGVSLTIRQGQHI
+381 IKGISMTITAGQHI

-418 DSGKVLLDGVD
+418 DSGHVLLDGVD
-429 LAAVDVTSWH
+429 LAGIDVTSWH

-453 FATAADNIYFG
+453 FATAAENIYLG
-464 DVQNPRNDDRVRKA
+464 DVDQPRNDDRIRRA
-478 AADAEA
+478 ASDAEA
-484 LEFINKL
+484 MEFINKL
-491 PNGLDNHVSNWMEDP
+491 PNGLENHVSNWMEDP

-578 IVYMLEDGQI
+578 IVYMLEDGRI
-588 VEQGTHKELVA
+588 AEQGTHKELVA

-610 QLTVEEPTGTWPPP
+610 QLSVDETSQNTP
-624 RLSGPSPRWAA
+624 
-635 AERC
+635 

>member
-1 MSQVRHPAELTPKR
+1 MSTPRHPAELSPKR
-15 DPQKRLALRPYARAV
+15 EPQRRLALRPYARAV

-61 TTYFASLT
+61 TTYFAALT
-69 TTALAAAYAGDAAA
+69 TTALAAAYAGDAGA
-83 GRLAVIYVIVT
+83 GQLAIVYVIIT
-94 AALGL
+94 AGL

-104 NSVDRY
+104 SSVDRY

-187 WIAVIVLVAIV
+187 WIAVIVLIAIV

-252 LRSRLRDADERRRLD
+252 FRSRLRDADERRRLD
-267 YQRRYIPRQLAADA
+267 FQRRYIPKQLAADA

-289 SLIWVVGQIIARAAP
+289 SLIWVVGQIIARAQP

-319 STANNL
+319 STASNL

-341 YELFMAMPVHAEH
+341 YELFMGLPVHAVQ

-359 GAPEKVE
+359 AAPKEVE
-366 LKDIRFTYTGSDIEV
+366 LKDIRFTYTGSELEV
-381 IRGVSLTIRQGQHI
+381 IKGISLTVREGQHI

-418 DSGKVLLDGVD
+418 DSGQVLLDGVD

-453 FATAADNIYFG
+453 FATAAENIYFG
-464 DVQNPRNDDRVRKA
+464 DVDSPAMTDGSGALLPTRRRWTSSTSSPTDWTTMSATGWRIPAAGRA
-478 AADAEA
+478 AACPAA
-484 LEFINKL
+484 
-491 PNGLDNHVSNWMEDP
+491 S
-506 RGRKGSGLSGGQWQR
+506 GSGSPWPG
-521 LAMARNF
+521 
-528 YRDASFMVMDE
+528 
-539 PTSAIDA
+539 TS
-546 LAEHRIFT
+546 
-554 RLFADRSSTI
+554 
-564 IAISHRLATIEKAD
+564 
-578 IVYMLEDGQI
+578 
-588 VEQGTHKELVA
+588 
-599 LRGRYFRMFES
+599 
-610 QLTVEEPTGTWPPP
+610 TGTPHSW
-624 RLSGPSPRWAA
+624 
-635 AERC
+635 

>member
-1 MSQVRHPAELTPKR
+1 MSQPRHPAELAPKR
-15 DPQKRLALRPYARAV
+15 DPQKRLALRPYAKAV

-37 FRASPGAVIMKVLG
+37 FRASPGAVVMKVLG

-83 GRLAVIYVIVT
+83 GRLAIVYVVVT

-104 NSVDRY
+104 NSIDRY

-168 FTQLVS
+168 FTQLIS
-174 VILAVGAL
+174 VILAIGAL

-237 IAEMRLYGIVGFLMD
+237 IAEMRLYGIVSFLMD

-341 YELFMAMPVHAEH
+341 YELFMAMPVHFEH

-359 GAPEKVE
+359 EAPREIE

-381 IRGVSLTIRQGQHI
+381 IRGISLTIRRGQHI

-418 DSGKVLLDGVD
+418 DSGQVLLGGVD

-453 FATAADNIYFG
+453 FATAAENIYFG
-464 DVQNPRNDDRVRKA
+464 DVDSARDDERIRRA
-478 AADAEA
+478 ASDAEA
-484 LEFINKL
+484 LEFINRL

-578 IVYMLEDGQI
+578 VVYMLEDGEV

-610 QLTVEEPTGTWPPP
+610 QLTVDEPEEV
-624 RLSGPSPRWAA
+624 
-635 AERC
+635 